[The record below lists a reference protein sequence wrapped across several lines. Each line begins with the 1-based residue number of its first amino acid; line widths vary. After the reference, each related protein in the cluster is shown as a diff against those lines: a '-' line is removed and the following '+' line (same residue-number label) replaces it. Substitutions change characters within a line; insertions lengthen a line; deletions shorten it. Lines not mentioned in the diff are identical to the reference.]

1 MRGASVRSQIN
12 ITSRH
17 VIVLLLVAGSL
28 AVTACGS
35 TSKPAGSSTP
45 DSSSSSTTSSSGA
58 AETTRDTLT
67 VNLAGSNGTLDP
79 AQACGS
85 FDVSFVGNLYGRLTQ
100 YGSKPGPDG
109 TTQVDPSKIEPSVA
123 KSWEISDDGKTY
135 TFTLNSGMKFP
146 SGDPVDAKAVKYSF
160 ERAIDTGGCG
170 QYFILD
176 GLSDPP
182 LIKSITA
189 PDPETVVIQLR
200 RADPNVLQDWAQP
213 AAGIV
218 DPKIVEQHG
227 GYKKGVVDKW
237 MQGHVAGYGPYLMEK
252 HVPGKSALLKAN
264 PNFVGTPPAVEHVQV
279 NFIGDDAT
287 LLLRARSG
295 DADVTLGLSKQ
306 AAKSLSSHAC
316 CRLVVND
323 TTQSLQIMTP
333 SKSKPFDNAKF
344 REAMTY
350 AIPYEDI
357 LSKVAYGYGSL
368 FYGPYTPAMP
378 EFDATI
384 EAPRTHDPEKAKALL
399 QESGVKT
406 PVNVEMIING
416 AAPLHEQLATI
427 VQGAWRP
434 LGVNV
439 KISKLS
445 TADFETRI
453 NKRDYQLGITRDGP
467 GVIDAGYY
475 LGYDM
480 KCDNAFNSS
489 GICIPAADKLLEQ
502 ARTETDP
509 GKRMDLYHEIAKL
522 WVAASPK
529 IPVFAD
535 REISVLSERM
545 KDYFYSH
552 EMDFRTWSF

>member
-1 MRGASVRSQIN
+1 VRSEFKKP
-12 ITSRH
+12 RFLM
-17 VIVLLLVAGSL
+17 VLLAVAVSL
-28 AVTACGS
+28 ALAACGS
-35 TSKPAGSSTP
+35 TSQPAGSSASGSGTP
-45 DSSSSSTTSSSGA
+45 TSSSDSGSGPGA
-58 AETTRDTLT
+58 TSDDTLT

-85 FDVSFVGNLYGRLTQ
+85 FDVAFVGNLYGRLTQ

-123 KSWEISDDGKTY
+123 KSWKISDGGKTY

-146 SGDPVDAKAVKYSF
+146 SGDPVDAKAVQYSF
-160 ERAIDTGGCG
+160 ERAIKTGGCG
-170 QYFILD
+170 QYFMLD

-182 LIKSITA
+182 LVKSISA
-189 PDPETVVIQLR
+189 PDPQTVVIRLR
-200 RADPNVLQDWAQP
+200 RADPNMLQAWAQP

-218 DPKIVEQHG
+218 DPKVVEAHG
-227 GYKKGVVDKW
+227 GYKAGVVNKW
-237 MQGHVAGYGPYLMEK
+237 MQGHVAGYGPYLLDE
-252 HVPGKSALLKAN
+252 HVPGKSALLRTN
-264 PNFVGTPPAVEHVQV
+264 PDFVGTPPAVKNVQV

-295 DADVTLGLSKQ
+295 DADVTIGLSKQ
-306 AAKSLSSHAC
+306 AAKSLANDDC
-316 CRLVVND
+316 CRLIVND
-323 TTQSLQIMTP
+323 TTQSLQIMMP
-333 SKSKPFDNAKF
+333 SKSKPFDNEKF

-350 AIPYEDI
+350 AIPYKEI
-357 LSKVAYGYGSL
+357 LDKVAYGYGKL
-368 FYGPYTPAMP
+368 FYGPYPPAMP
-378 EFDATI
+378 EFDPTI
-384 EAPRTHDPEKAKALL
+384 EAPRAQDMNKARALL
-399 QESGVKT
+399 KESGVST
-406 PVNVEMIING
+406 PANVEMIING
-416 AAPLHEQLATI
+416 SAPLDEQLATI
-427 VQGAWRP
+427 VQAAWRP
-434 LGVNV
+434 LGVDV

-467 GVIDAGYY
+467 GVVDAGYY

-480 KCDNAFNSS
+480 KCDNAFNAS

-502 ARTETDP
+502 ARTESDP
-509 GKRMDLYHEIAKL
+509 AKRLDLYHQIAKL

-535 REISVLSERM
+535 REISVLSSRL
-545 KDYFYSH
+545 KQYFYSH